1 MGELLQFIPQESYAT
16 DGVLPLDLNALP
28 VQKDNVIFLEKK
40 RQRLEVRNMPLAYD
54 PYLDMDEYSKAEI
67 AEKERLNLYTKQQL
81 ETHVGERLNVLL
93 STVRYNIKD
102 GHLYGENA
110 NEPAIEMFARGV
122 GRDGSTA
129 EDLAR
134 EKAELFGFAQT
145 DADLSSLN
153 TRIGKKRLSVSP
165 PSGSYQHNFYDIF
178 TLKEDEEGRYVEMRR
193 YSSGLDINQTASM
206 LKGAGLAD
214 EDYQANPEYTLSH
227 PIEIATDNFQF
238 KTADDIHKYL
248 HASHEYASQEEYTQI
263 VKICMPLITSYV
275 NTLANNPY
283 DVRSILLNYNALLV
297 QVDIAWDAIKNNDQ
311 RMIQVLLDRAES
323 YSLTAQDIE
332 IMGMQ
337 KARMMMI
344 GCGASGL
351 FSVADKGLNM
361 TSEKT
366 KLCCT
371 CPFCS
376 QKVEAEIGGGTIK
389 CPSCKRTA
397 PYSKQQRAA

>member
-1 MGELLQFIPQESYAT
+1 MERQGYNHQS
-16 DGVLPLDLNALP
+16 ALE
-28 VQKDNVIFLEKK
+28 I
-40 RQRLEVRNMPLAYD
+40 RSMPLAYD
-54 PYLDMDEYSKAEI
+54 PFLDMNAHAKAKA
-67 AEKERLNLYTKQQL
+67 AEKEQLNLYTKQQL

-93 STVRYNIKD
+93 STVRYDIKD
-102 GHLYGENA
+102 GHLYGENV

-122 GRDGSTA
+122 GRDGSTT

-134 EKAELFGFAQT
+134 EKAELLGFSQI
-145 DADLSSLN
+145 DAYFTSPNVRVGDKMLS
-153 TRIGKKRLSVSP
+153 ISP
-165 PSGSYQHNFYDIF
+165 PSGSYQHNFYDAP
-178 TLKEDEEGRYVEMRR
+178 TLKEDKSGRYVEMRR
-193 YSSGLDINQTASM
+193 YSSGLDVRQTVAM
-206 LKGAGLAD
+206 LRNAGLVD
-214 EDYQANPEYTLSH
+214 EDYQANPEYTLAH
-227 PIEIATDNFQF
+227 PIEIATNNFQF
-238 KTADDIHKYL
+238 KTADDIHNYL
-248 HASHEYASQEEYTQI
+248 HASHEFASGEEYAQI
-263 VKICMPLITSYV
+263 IKICMPLITSYV

-297 QVDIAWDAIKNNDQ
+297 QVDLAWDAIKNNDQ
-311 RMIQVLLDRAES
+311 RMVQALLYKAAF
-323 YSLTAQDIE
+323 YSLTPEDIE
-332 IMGMQ
+332 NMGMQ

-351 FSVADKGLNM
+351 FSVQDKGLNM

-397 PYSKQQRAA
+397 PYTNK